1 MNDVFHQG
9 ELSVQNLAGEGAV
22 AAQNSKMISSHFS
35 NGIIKFLQTQ
45 QFAVLSSTDR
55 EGNVWVTFLT
65 GQPGFAEVLD
75 EQRLAIRAELP
86 EADPLAEE
94 SEKEKQ
100 IGLLI
105 IDTNRRIRLRINGTA
120 KMDKAFMVTAQQ
132 IYGNCPKYIQK
143 RSFRPEKDAF
153 RLLKSAERNKALSQR
168 QQDWIAQAD
177 TFYIGSMNDK
187 GEMDASH
194 RGGNPGFIHVRDAKT
209 ILFPDYFGNSMFN
222 TLGNIYSNPISG
234 LLFINYEHGHS
245 LHLTGSAQ
253 IIWDEEE
260 SSVFPGAERLVRFEI
275 SEVVQLENA
284 NELRWEDT
292 ELSPYN
298 P

>member
-35 NGIIKFLQTQ
+35 NGIVKFLRTQ

-55 EGNVWVTFLT
+55 KGKVWVTFLT
-65 GQPGFAEVLD
+65 GQPGFAEVQD
-75 EQRLAIRAELP
+75 EQRLAIRAELL

-94 SEKEKQ
+94 PDKEKQ

-120 KMDKAFMVTAQQ
+120 KMDKEFMVTAQQ
-132 IYGNCPKYIQK
+132 MYGNCPKYIQK
-143 RSFRPEKDAF
+143 RSFRPEKDPS
-153 RLLKSAERNKALSQR
+153 RLLKSSQRNKELSQQ
-168 QQDWIAQAD
+168 QQDWIAHAD

-194 RGGNPGFIHVRDAKT
+194 RGGNPGFIHVQDAKT

-222 TLGNIYSNPISG
+222 TLGNIYSNPLSG
-234 LLFINYEHGHS
+234 LLFINYEYGHS
-245 LHLTGSAQ
+245 LHLTGSAE

-284 NELRWEDT
+284 NDLRWEDT

>member
-1 MNDVFHQG
+1 MNGVFHQG

-55 EGNVWVTFLT
+55 KGNVWVTFLT

-75 EQRLAIRAELP
+75 EQRLAIKARLL

-94 SEKEKQ
+94 PEKEKQ

-120 KMDKAFMVTAQQ
+120 KMDKDFIVTAQQ

-143 RSFRPEKDAF
+143 RTFRPEKDTS
-153 RLLKSAERNKALSQR
+153 RLLKSVQRNKVLSQQ
-168 QQDWIAQAD
+168 QQDWIAFAD

-194 RGGNPGFIHVRDAKT
+194 RGGNPGFIHVLDAKT
-209 ILFPDYFGNSMFN
+209 IMFPDYFGNSMFN
-222 TLGNIYSNPISG
+222 TLGNIYSNPLSG

-245 LHLTGSAQ
+245 LHLTGSAK

-260 SSVFPGAERLVRFEI
+260 SAVFPGAERLVRFEI

-284 NELRWEDT
+284 TELRWEDT

>member
-75 EQRLAIRAELP
+75 EQRLAIRAELL

-143 RSFRPEKDAF
+143 RSFRPEKDAS
-153 RLLKSAERNKALSQR
+153 RLLKSAERNKALSQL